1 MMMNTTWH
9 ALVTQVSILVS
20 RSVTIFSRLDCSRRE
35 LLTSQG
41 LGGAVLGT
49 SGEINCSIA
58 VSFTIRFLLF
68 FRAICIT
75 PKIIVLWVL

>member
-9 ALVTQVSILVS
+9 ALVTQTSILVS
-20 RSVTIFSRLDCSRRE
+20 RLVTILLRLACSLRE
-35 LLTSQG
+35 LLTSHG
-41 LGGAVLGT
+41 LGGAVLFVF
-49 SGEINCSIA
+49 GEINDSIA

-68 FRAICIT
+68 FRAMCAT